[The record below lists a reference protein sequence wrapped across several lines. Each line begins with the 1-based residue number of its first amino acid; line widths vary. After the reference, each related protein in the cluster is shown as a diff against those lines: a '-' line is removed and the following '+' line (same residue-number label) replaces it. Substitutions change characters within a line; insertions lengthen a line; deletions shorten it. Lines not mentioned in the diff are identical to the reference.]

1 MADAPDPKVQT
12 FLAIARELARD
23 TTTPQ
28 DIAEALLQVFQYIEK
43 RYKDA
48 ETLVE
53 EATGEAKRG
62 DDDLLDK
69 VRGLIKATKQEAT
82 DEDKRIEKLVDGII
96 AWKNEQKDLP
106 DDVAEALETGDEN
119 TTAIGKLRTEL
130 EKIELTPGPP
140 GKRGKIPDHE
150 WEDTSI
156 RFQKPDGTWG
166 KWVDLRGEPGGGGFS
181 FFGGGRPEGL
191 VIHRITSNGTSGP
204 ATLSPD
210 GTLNIPQYTGGG
222 SGSTLTIVDPT
233 SGAVNDANR
242 AFVFA
247 SKPFLI
253 VVNQRTYR
261 ENAGWT
267 WNAGTSTATL
277 SATDPGPVGTGG
289 DIYGIIQA

>member
-53 EATGEAKRG
+53 EATGEAQR
-62 DDDLLDK
+62 DDKNLLDQ
-69 VRGLIKATKQEAT
+69 VRGLINSAKKEAT
-82 DEDKRIEKLVDGII
+82 DEDKRIERLVDSII
-96 AWKNEQKDLP
+96 EWKNAQKDIP
-106 DDVAEALETGDEN
+106 DDVATAIETGEEN
-119 TTAIGKLRTEL
+119 TAAIAKVRANL

-140 GKRGKIPDHE
+140 GKRGKMPDHE

-156 RFQKPDGTWG
+156 RFQKPDGSWG
-166 KWVDLRGEPGGGGFS
+166 EWVDLRGESTGGGFS
-181 FFGGGRPEGL
+181 FFGGRPEGL
-191 VIHRITSNGTSGP
+191 TISRITTNGNSGP

-210 GTLNIPQYTGGG
+210 GTLNIPQY
-222 SGSTLTIVDPT
+222 SGSAGSTQTIAAPT
-233 SGAVNDANR
+233 SGNVDDSNL
-242 AFVFA
+242 AFVFTL
-247 SKPFLI
+247 KPFLI

-261 ENAGWT
+261 EGVGWT